1 MKLFDKFLK
10 KLNASRNTF
19 FTYVLTLISIYF
31 VVDRLAELL
40 FMIFTGISVNYWGPI
55 KYTIALACPVFA
67 FFLSGPSEFAKTK
80 DTKVSLFYTYCVGL
94 YIIALSMF
102 VQWANMLAWLFFIS
116 VPNYAEIIRDFADL
130 VKPAFTTA
138 SLYLPLVTV
147 FPFIKWIVLGVDDS
161 KDLKRSIWDYPGIDI
176 SDTKANHGPYTCDL
190 YLGFNKE
197 TGKDIIISE
206 NNRFLSLFVCGPS
219 GSGKTSL
226 VFEPSMARDI
236 ERKYFFKEVS
246 KELGFAA
253 VKAGIAT
260 VNKPYNNDYLNKHF
274 SLTML
279 TPVEDKKNLY
289 KSYVRKMILGEGYDG
304 IIYKNVGMTSI
315 SPDYESTARMIA
327 VAENY
332 DIPYNI
338 VDPTN
343 PNSIGLN
350 PFVYDDPNKIAITIS
365 SALKEMYNQ
374 KHEETLEAFREDVT
388 RQALENIAI
397 LLKEMYPRLHEGLLP
412 NLEDMLKMLTNF
424 DLVEKTCEILRH
436 DEELAEKYAIQ
447 IAYFQNNFYK
457 DGVGRNDTQKYVFAA
472 VSQLDNLLR
481 YPGVKAILC
490 NRTRNI
496 NFDKALENGEI
507 TFMCTRRGDLGAVAH
522 KAFGLF
528 FILSM
533 QNAILRR
540 PGNEK
545 TRIPHYMYID
555 EFPDFICK
563 STDAIFTLYR
573 KYRVGSIISAQN
585 LKQLETPLSINEYRQ
600 TILSNCAN
608 KIVFGNNTPEDNE
621 WWSIEMGEKREWKY
635 TNSMDMD
642 KMEYDSKYGSVKW
655 AWIKNFEAS
664 KIQSLSFKY
673 CIFKVKNDSGK
684 NVIGE
689 GKLDFIPSKYKEKH
703 SSKMYDFVKYSK
715 TAIKENKSK
724 EKSQTFETASDQ
736 EIDPIVLKGANDSNP

>member
-1 MKLFDKFLK
+1 MKLIDKFLK
-10 KLNASRNTF
+10 KLNTSRNTF
-19 FTYVLTLISIYF
+19 FTYILTLFSIYF
-31 VVDRLAELL
+31 AVDRIVEMA
-40 FMIFTGISVNYWGPI
+40 FMIFTGVSVDYWGPI

-80 DTKVSLFYTYCVGL
+80 DIKVSLFYTYCVGL
-94 YIIALSMF
+94 YIIAVSMI
-102 VQWANMLAWLFFIS
+102 VQWGNMLAWLAFIS
-116 VPNYAEIIRDFADL
+116 VPNYAEIITEFSDL

-138 SLYLPLVTV
+138 SLYLPLVTI
-147 FPFIKWIVLGVDDS
+147 FPLIKWIILGVDDS
-161 KDLKRSIWDYPGIDI
+161 KDMKRSIWDYPGINI

-190 YLGFNKE
+190 YLGFDKLS
-197 TGKDIIISE
+197 GKDIIISE

-253 VKAGIAT
+253 LRTGIAT
-260 VNKPYNNDYLNKHF
+260 LNCPYDNEYLNKYF
-274 SLTML
+274 TLNMIK
-279 TPVEDKKNLY
+279 PVEEKKNLY
-289 KSYVRKMILGEGYDG
+289 KSYVKKMILGEGYDG
-304 IIYKNVGMTSI
+304 LIYKNVGITSI
-315 SPDYESTARMIA
+315 SPDYESTSRVIA
-327 VAENY
+327 VAKNFN
-332 DIPYNI
+332 IPYNI
-338 VDPTN
+338 VDPSN
-343 PNSIGLN
+343 PDSIGLN
-350 PFVYDDPNKIAITIS
+350 PFIYDDPNKIAVTIS
-365 SALKEMYNQ
+365 SALKEMYNL
-374 KHEETLEAFREDVT
+374 KHEETQEAFKEDVT
-388 RQALENIAI
+388 TQALENIAI

-424 DLVEKTCEILRH
+424 DLVEKTCEILKH

-457 DGVGRNDTQKYVFAA
+457 DGVGRADTQKYVYAA

-481 YPGVKAILC
+481 YPGVKSILC

-496 NFDKALENGEI
+496 NFDKALANGEV
-507 TFMCTRRGDLGAVAH
+507 TFLCTRRGDLGAVAH

-545 TRIPHYMYID
+545 TRVPHYLYID

-563 STDAIFTLYR
+563 ATDAIFTLYR
-573 KYRVGSIISAQN
+573 KYRVGTTICAQN

-621 WWSIEMGEKREWKY
+621 WWAVEMGEKREWKY
-635 TNSMDMD
+635 SVSMDMN
-642 KMEYDSKYGSVKW
+642 KLEYDSKYGSVTW

-664 KIQSLSFKY
+664 KIQSLTFKY
-673 CIFKVKNDSGK
+673 CIYKVKNDAGK
-684 NVIGE
+684 NIVGE
-689 GKLDFIPSKYKEKH
+689 GKLDFIPSKCKEQH
-703 SSKMYDFVKYSK
+703 TSRNYDFIKYSK
-715 TAIKENKSK
+715 APIQHSKIVENAKIKKDTTNTE
-724 EKSQTFETASDQ
+724 ET
-736 EIDPIVLKGANDSNP
+736 DPIVMN